1 MMLVYALLLIRE
13 LLNNYPELKE
23 GNKMMT
29 LHLVIFN
36 LFLIDSIVYVFS
48 VIFLYNRDTRSA
60 EIACQVITDLKS
72 VSYFAVF
79 MFLAYLMVRF
89 SNPPK
94 EKVLPRL
101 IALRQ
106 WHESGEKKDLLR
118 LQRCSRQVFNENFE
132 MSQQEKEL
140 FDQLIS

>member
-1 MMLVYALLLIRE
+1 MLVYALLLIRE

-48 VIFLYNRDTRSA
+48 VIFLYDRDTRSA
-60 EIACQVITDLKS
+60 EIACQVITDVKS

-118 LQRCSRQVFNENFE
+118 L
-132 MSQQEKEL
+132 
-140 FDQLIS
+140 

>member
-1 MMLVYALLLIRE
+1 
-13 LLNNYPELKE
+13 
-23 GNKMMT
+23 MT

-60 EIACQVITDLKS
+60 EIACQVITDVKS

-79 MFLAYLMVRF
+79 MFLAYLMLRF

-106 WHESGEKKDLLR
+106 WHCNR
-118 LQRCSRQVFNENFE
+118 LQQLDPSYTAYEQYDPTHYNFHDE
-132 MSQQEKEL
+132 ASLAYFFLIWHTLYKRKEL
-140 FDQLIS
+140 FMCTQMH